1 MPPRQTQGLDS
12 GSTNFLQF
20 ASLDV
25 KDKSL
30 ASSLQLLS
38 DHGMGANP
46 CKILFDTLLD
56 ANYPKTVRN
65 GYLLVFCWGCLLRI
79 CAEDHLV
86 NFSPVSLVGLLLHI
100 VADLL
105 LLEVEG
111 ATVGVVDDGDFIDG
125 KEAVQDADVPESML
139 NVAASIAMNNN
150 LYVSS

>member
-65 GYLLVFCWGCLLRI
+65 GYWY
-79 CAEDHLV
+79 
-86 NFSPVSLVGLLLHI
+86 SVGYAYSAFAPKTILSTS
-100 VADLL
+100 A
-105 LLEVEG
+105 
-111 ATVGVVDDGDFIDG
+111 
-125 KEAVQDADVPESML
+125 Q
-139 NVAASIAMNNN
+139 
-150 LYVSS
+150 